1 MHIADGIL
9 PVAWCG
15 VAYAAAVPLVY
26 WSGRN
31 AQPPEIVKMGL
42 MASTL
47 FAVSLVHIPVAG
59 TAIHVG
65 LLGLSGILLGSRALV
80 VVFAA
85 LLLQALLFQHGGL
98 LALGVNTLNMG
109 MGALLGGCVWR
120 LRVAPQPMRAF
131 GAGLLGVITP
141 AAAVAAE
148 FAVAGYGKGFWA
160 LMGIYAAVAAAEG
173 LMTSAIVSF
182 LLRTKPAVLMAS
194 FGGDRTNGVL
204 R

>member
-15 VAYAAAVPLVY
+15 AAYAAAVPLVY
-26 WSGRN
+26 WSARN

-65 LLGLSGILLGSRALV
+65 LLGVAGVLLGSRALV
-80 VVFAA
+80 VVFSA

-109 MGALLGGCVWR
+109 MGALL
-120 LRVAPQPMRAF
+120 
-131 GAGLLGVITP
+131 AGLLWRLPGANPAVKGFAAGFAGVILP
-141 AAAVAAE
+141 ALAVALE
-148 FAVAGYGKGFWA
+148 FMAAGYGKGFLA
-160 LMGIYAAVAAAEG
+160 LMGLYAVVAVLEA
-173 LMTSAIVSF
+173 LMSSAIVVF
-182 LLRTKPAVLMAS
+182 LARTRPAVLAPRWAS
-194 FGGDRTNGVL
+194 DPDSQGAG
-204 R
+204 